1 MVNISMSNPFEKVF
15 AKVLKEAPDT
25 EMDSLPEIS
34 DADALK
40 STLDGTASAS
50 DFSADDQAAQEHTA
64 SVSKLHQH
72 MVSEITSWVQRLE
85 QFGEFLNGT
94 DGNSMQSKLK
104 NALPDTIFEKIR
116 TAESKKIARVA
127 MEVAALNE
135 MMKSYLA
142 SSHDSRF
149 KGI

>member
-1 MVNISMSNPFEKVF
+1 MSNPFQKAFVTI
-15 AKVLKEAPDT
+15 LKEAPED
-25 EMDSLPEIS
+25 EMDSMPEVS
-34 DADALK
+34 DSKALQ
-40 STLDGTASAS
+40 STLDPNTNPE
-50 DFSADDQAAQEHTA
+50 DFSTDQQIAQDHTVA
-64 SVSKLHQH
+64 VSKLHQK
-72 MVSEITSWVQRLE
+72 MVSEITSWVAKLE
-85 QFGEFLNGT
+85 EFGNFLNST
-94 DGNSMQSKLK
+94 DSNSMQSKLK